1 MAEGLDI
8 NELTFWFYVQN
19 HGFID
24 QVTEFARKHANEFK
38 EKDDGHSLKE
48 TSLHAEFQQ
57 EFESKVQ
64 EFVDSKGSTMAD
76 LQTALQETTVDGQ
89 LIREQNLF
97 ASAKLLYAYTGDDPA
112 AEVLV
117 NVMLSML
124 DFELFAKTMREM
136 AAVRPKSIFAQVALR
151 S

>member
-1 MAEGLDI
+1 MATASRRRHCTPNFSRSLSQKYRSSSIPRDLRWQTFRRHSKKPL
-8 NELTFWFYVQN
+8 LTV
-19 HGFID
+19 
-24 QVTEFARKHANEFK
+24 
-38 EKDDGHSLKE
+38 
-48 TSLHAEFQQ
+48 
-57 EFESKVQ
+57 
-64 EFVDSKGSTMAD
+64 
-76 LQTALQETTVDGQ
+76 
-89 LIREQNLF
+89 REQNLF